1 VRKCIYCDFLSVP
14 YDESIARKYTEALC
28 RELNMSKDSSVELR
42 TVYVGGGTPSLL
54 PPDCVSALFR
64 CIRNNF
70 ALSDEAEI
78 TVEANPG
85 TVNEA
90 VLQTFFSFGV
100 NRLSLGVQAFDDTE
114 LKMLGRIHSSQEA
127 VKTIELIKATGLNN
141 FSIDLMYGIPGQTAK
156 SWQKTL
162 TTAAALSPAHISAY
176 ELTPEKE
183 TALYPMIESGRVT
196 LPDEDTVTGMYEAA
210 VDLLA
215 FQGFDHYEI
224 SNYAR
229 PGFKCRHNLNYW
241 ERGEYI
247 GAGAGAHS
255 FLNGLRFMN
264 TGDIREYID
273 QLEEGIAPRK
283 DTSEVTKEDAARE
296 FLFLGLRKTE
306 GISIMRALAMGL
318 DVQDSCGDLFDDGY
332 IESDHDRIRLTR
344 KGLVLSNPV
353 IVKIFEHSGL

>member
-1 VRKCIYCDFLSVP
+1 MCSSLYIHIPFCVRKCIYCDFLSVP

-224 SNYAR
+224 SNT
-229 PGFKCRHNLNYW
+229 GK
-241 ERGEYI
+241 GENI
-247 GAGAGAHS
+247 
-255 FLNGLRFMN
+255 
-264 TGDIREYID
+264 
-273 QLEEGIAPRK
+273 
-283 DTSEVTKEDAARE
+283 
-296 FLFLGLRKTE
+296 
-306 GISIMRALAMGL
+306 
-318 DVQDSCGDLFDDGY
+318 
-332 IESDHDRIRLTR
+332 
-344 KGLVLSNPV
+344 
-353 IVKIFEHSGL
+353 